1 MEKQRKEVRYIR
13 GISKKLLMSMAVLLC
28 VLCMAGTIQASAA
41 STNVVASA
49 KTVTGGKWVGKKYRL
64 SNGRY
69 AKNTWLKIDGSV
81 YRFNSKGKRVTGWI
95 TYKNAKYYAASNGKV
110 YVKKWLKKSGKY
122 YYFLSN
128 GKLAKSRM
136 ISSGTKCYYVNKS
149 GVRVKS
155 TWVTYKKK
163 RYYFNKSGIRLQSTW
178 LKYKG
183 KYYYL
188 GADGAKVVNRW
199 VGNYYVDGNG
209 ARKTN
214 CVVDG
219 YYLGANGK
227 KTVKKFTGKYIFV
240 GDSRTLEMKN
250 VIAPADT
257 LYIAKV
263 GSGYSW
269 LESSAGP
276 LLEDYLKLNPNVKVV
291 LAFGVNDLGNI
302 QSYITYYRSLIK
314 KYPKTKFY
322 VLSVNPVD
330 AKKGKENGYTVK
342 NSQIVAFDKKLR
354 TALGTSVYINSYKY
368 IKARGVDTRDGIH
381 YEPQV
386 YIDLYNFITG
396 KIG

>member
-1 MEKQRKEVRYIR
+1 
-13 GISKKLLMSMAVLLC
+13 MSVAVLFC
-28 VLCMAGTIQASAA
+28 ILCMAGTIQASAA
-41 STNVVASA
+41 GTNVVTSA

-64 SNGRY
+64 SNGSY
-69 AKNTWLKIDGSV
+69 AKNTWLKIGGSI
-81 YRFNSKGKRVTGWI
+81 YRFNSKGNRMTGWI
-95 TYKNAKYYAASNGKV
+95 TYQKEKYYAASNGKV
-110 YVKKWLKKSGKY
+110 YVKKWLKKNGNY

-128 GKLAKSRM
+128 GKMARSRM
-136 ISSGTKCYYVNKS
+136 IASGKNYYYVNKS

-155 TWVTYKKK
+155 AWITYKGK
-163 RYYFNKSGIRLQSTW
+163 RYYFNKSGVRLQNTW
-178 LKYKG
+178 LKYNG

-188 GADGAKVVNRW
+188 GADGAKVVKQW
-199 VGNYYVDGNG
+199 VGDYYVDANG

-250 VIAPADT
+250 VIAPEDT

-263 GSGYSW
+263 GAGYSW
-269 LESSAGP
+269 LKSDAGP
-276 LLEDYLKLNPNVKVV
+276 LLKNYLNLNPDVKVV

-302 QSYITYYRSLIK
+302 QSYITYYSSLIK
-314 KYPKTKFY
+314 QYPKTKFY

-330 AKKGKENGYTVK
+330 EKKEAQNGYSVK
-342 NSQIVAFDKKLR
+342 NSQIAAFDKKLS
-354 TALGTSVYINSYKY
+354 AAFGSSVYINSYKY
-368 IKARGVDTRDGIH
+368 IKSRGVETRDGLH
-381 YEPQV
+381 YETQV
-386 YIDLYNFITG
+386 YIDLYNFIIG

>member
-1 MEKQRKEVRYIR
+1 MRNIR
-13 GISKKLLMSMAVLLC
+13 GICKKLLVLAAVLLC
-28 VLCMAGTIQASAA
+28 VLCTAGTIQASAA

-49 KTVTGGKWVGKKYRL
+49 KTVTGGKWEGKKYRL

-69 AKNTWLKIDGSV
+69 AKNTWLKIDGSI
-81 YRFNSKGKRVTGWI
+81 YRFNSKGNRVTGWI

-136 ISSGTKCYYVNKS
+136 ISSGGKYYYVNKS

-155 TWVTYKKK
+155 TWITYKKK
-163 RYYFNKSGIRLQSTW
+163 RYYFNKSGVRLQSTW

-188 GADGAKVVNRW
+188 GADGAKAVNQW
-199 VGNYYVDGNG
+199 VGSYYVGSNG

-214 CVVDG
+214 CFVDG
-219 YYLGANGK
+219 YYLDANGK
-227 KTVKKFTGKYIFV
+227 KTVKKFNGKYIFV
-240 GDSRTLEMKN
+240 GDSRTLEMKS

-263 GSGYSW
+263 SSGYSW

-276 LLEDYLKLNPNVKVV
+276 LLKEYLYLNPNVKVV

-314 KYPKTKFY
+314 EYPKTKFY

-330 AKKGKENGYTVK
+330 EKKGKENGYTVK

-354 TALGTSVYINSYKY
+354 TAFGTSVYINSYKY
-368 IKARGVDTRDGIH
+368 IKSRGVDTRDGIH
-381 YEPQV
+381 YESQV